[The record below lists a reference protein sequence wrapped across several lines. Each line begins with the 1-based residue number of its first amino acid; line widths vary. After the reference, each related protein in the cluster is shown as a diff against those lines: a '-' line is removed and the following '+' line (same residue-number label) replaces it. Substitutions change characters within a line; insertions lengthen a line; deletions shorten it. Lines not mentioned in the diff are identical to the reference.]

1 MGMRYGVLRWREM
14 GDKTYHSVQE
24 FEEAMFPE
32 EARRKK
38 LEAMSA
44 GELGKFLAQEAIER
58 IRIQLLERRG
68 DG

>member
-1 MGMRYGVLRWREM
+1 MFRMRAFR
-14 GDKTYHSVQE
+14 SIQE

-38 LEAMSA
+38 LEAMSTK
-44 GELGKFLAQEAIER
+44 ELAEFMADEALEK
-58 IRIQLLERRG
+58 IRQKLLEKKG